1 MKKIISLL
9 MGFIMMLSAS
19 GCGGAEPQSETQ
31 ERKINIEMVQQPV
44 SAQKIELPSNLQ
56 GYKNIYLRSFD
67 GENAVFT
74 IDTDDEFMART
85 ARIVVFDVIKD
96 NVTHMVGINMPNG
109 KINSAVKKGDKLYFN
124 IWFADFMTEKLY
136 VNNGLENI
144 LISESEISTMVDY
157 SRLQLM
163 GDKLLYLK
171 NHGSFDNFDY
181 EFFEVNN
188 EELVSVY
195 THKQEYESFIEIEDY
210 SNGEFTLNEIDL
222 SDKDKLT
229 FNTIKGNDKQTV
241 FSLSGENGHSFAKLD
256 NVIIHPVNSLEN
268 DNAYKMIAVT
278 DFKNKSVTEI
288 GMMQGGFFGDVK
300 DKGLMYTYG
309 ESPEQI
315 LLFEADDDTLKITPI
330 DIDVTGKNSHSYFMT
345 ENNALLKIST
355 LNVVDTDW
363 IESGMELYI
372 IEY

>member
-124 IWFADFMTEKLY
+124 IWFADSMTEKLY

>member
-1 MKKIISLL
+1 MKKIISLV
-9 MGFIMMLSAS
+9 MAFIMMLSAS

-74 IDTDDEFMART
+74 IDTDGEFMART

-109 KINSAVKKGDKLYFN
+109 KVNSAVKKGDKLYFN
-124 IWFADFMTEKLY
+124 IWFADSMTEKLY

-222 SDKDKLT
+222 SDKEKLT

-268 DNAYKMIAVT
+268 DNAYKMMAVT

-363 IESGMELYI
+363 IESEMELYI